1 MMKFWLVENICSINA
16 LLRQVHVRLKI
27 NVHVSREFYTLH
39 IFLFKEFVN
48 TGRQKMAQKF
58 Q

>member
-1 MMKFWLVENICSINA
+1 LVENICSINA

-39 IFLFKEFVN
+39 IFLFKEFVT
-48 TGRQKMAQKF
+48 TGSQKMAQKF